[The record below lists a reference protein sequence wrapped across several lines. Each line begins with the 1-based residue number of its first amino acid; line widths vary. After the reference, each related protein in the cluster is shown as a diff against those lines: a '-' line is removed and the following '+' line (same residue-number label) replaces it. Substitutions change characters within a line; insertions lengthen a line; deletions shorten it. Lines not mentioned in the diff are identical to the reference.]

1 MTVIPNR
8 PHNLPTPMVEI
19 RGDALGCQWQLLETV
34 VGWSRV
40 VQLDLD
46 MKDHRARISNDSRP
60 FPSKHQAT
68 AAALI
73 VQLQVPLGGYAKP
86 PVNG

>member
-1 MTVIPNR
+1 M
-8 PHNLPTPMVEI
+8 
-19 RGDALGCQWQLLETV
+19 

-46 MKDHRARISNDSRP
+46 MKDQRTRISNDSRP
-60 FPSKHQAT
+60 FASKHQAT

-73 VQLQVPLGGYAKP
+73 VQLQVLLGGYAKP
-86 PVNG
+86 PANGQPDLRTRAALPLLPEFARVITVP